1 MTALIFSIFNSLII
15 FFWILLICFPKK
27 NITSKIINYPY
38 IPILFSLGYMYFM
51 SLTFD
56 GQSPNILEADFSS
69 LDGILDLFLNATPES
84 AAAGWLH
91 YLAFD
96 FWMGTWIVKNSIKLS
111 IPHILI
117 IPPLL
122 FTFILGPVGIFIYSI
137 VTRFYR
143 LKRK

>member
-1 MTALIFSIFNSLII
+1 
-15 FFWILLICFPKK
+15 
-27 NITSKIINYPY
+27 
-38 IPILFSLGYMYFM
+38 M

-96 FWMGTWIVKNSIKLS
+96 FWMGAWIVKNSIKLS